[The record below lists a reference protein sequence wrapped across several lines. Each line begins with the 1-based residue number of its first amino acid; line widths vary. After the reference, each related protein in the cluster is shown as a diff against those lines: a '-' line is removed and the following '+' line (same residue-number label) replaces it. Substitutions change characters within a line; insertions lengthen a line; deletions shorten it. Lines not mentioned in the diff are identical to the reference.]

1 MSRTATYNTVWGE
14 LIVSYVGD
22 QQILHSKCK
31 SCFEETEQAI
41 PKDVNPFAAAKP
53 GHKTT
58 CRFSRTAK
66 PEMRGPAPVV
76 TLPPLTGPQAPP
88 LWLIVLVALI
98 LVLMG
103 LGAGVAL

>member
-14 LIVSYVGD
+14 LIVSHVGAE
-22 QQILHSKCK
+22 QILHSKSK

-41 PKDVNPFAAAKP
+41 PVGVNPFAAAKP

-66 PEMRGPAPVV
+66 TETRGPAPVV
-76 TLPPLTGPQAPP
+76 MLPPLTGPQAPP
-88 LWLIVLVALI
+88 LWLVVLIALMLALI
-98 LVLMG
+98 G